1 MRFPADFHALR
12 LPVEGVR
19 QCSIPELAIMQEEV
33 NWYNSGHNPDS
44 TRTPMRFF
52 SRKKTPNRFVELL
65 ARQSEFTVQGMDA
78 LRQYMKN
85 PDSTLAERVSKIE
98 TEADEVRRIL
108 IDELNRT
115 FVTPFDREDIFALS
129 LTIDDILDYAESTVD
144 EMVTLNVQPNPYLE
158 RMVSLLSDAAME
170 IHRGVLRLEDHP
182 NVANDH
188 AVRAKALENRVE
200 RVYREALADLFQ
212 QPEDLNGVMEILK
225 LREIYRHL
233 SNAADRGDQA
243 ANVIGDIVV
252 KWM

>member
-1 MRFPADFHALR
+1 MKLFTHR
-12 LPVEGVR
+12 
-19 QCSIPELAIMQEEV
+19 
-33 NWYNSGHNPDS
+33 
-44 TRTPMRFF
+44 
-52 SRKKTPNRFVELL
+52 RKQNRFLTLIVQQAEY
-65 ARQSEFTVQGMDA
+65 AVQGMEA
-78 LRQYMKN
+78 LKQYVKQ
-85 PDSTLAERVSKIE
+85 PDGALSDRVTQLE
-98 TEADEVRRIL
+98 AEADEVRRIL
-108 IDELNRT
+108 IDELNHT

-144 EMVTLNVQPNPYLE
+144 EMVMLNVKTNPYLE
-158 RMVSLLSDAAME
+158 RMVSLLSDAAVE
-170 IHRGVLRLEDHP
+170 IYRGVQRLEDHP

-200 RVYREALADLFQ
+200 SVYREALADLFKD
-212 QPEDLNGVMEILK
+212 PVDLDGIMEMLK